1 MSEWAELY
9 QQVILDHSKRP
20 RHFGKDDEATHVKE
34 GYNPLCGDQITVYL
48 RVKDNLITHVQ
59 FDGKGCAISVASA
72 SLMTQAVMGKT
83 LQEMDGLFDSFQ
95 QIVTG
100 EGQVDEDHELASM
113 SGISQYPMRVKCAT
127 LCWHAVRSA
136 VHGESDQVSTE

>member
-1 MSEWAELY
+1 
-9 QQVILDHSKRP
+9 
-20 RHFGKDDEATHVKE
+20 
-34 GYNPLCGDQITVYL
+34 
-48 RVKDNLITHVQ
+48 
-59 FDGKGCAISVASA
+59 
-72 SLMTQAVMGKT
+72 MTQAVMGKT
-83 LQEMDGLFDSFQ
+83 LQEMDALFDSFQ

>member
-1 MSEWAELY
+1 MW
-9 QQVILDHSKRP
+9 R
-20 RHFGKDDEATHVKE
+20 
-34 GYNPLCGDQITVYL
+34 QITVYL

-100 EGQVDEDHELASM
+100 KGQVDHELASM